1 MCHWIKDVGQGD
13 ALSYET
19 MIGRD
24 LNQYRIHLPHGNKEG
39 ICRELFNCDIRIIK
53 HVFRQYG
60 FVIPTYTDAH
70 PKSFEASTPE
80 MNFLAWVNM
89 HRENFGL
96 AKLNKKQLMESPYY
110 TIPDDAVF

>member
-1 MCHWIKDVGQGD
+1 
-13 ALSYET
+13 
-19 MIGRD
+19 
-24 LNQYRIHLPHGNKEG
+24 
-39 ICRELFNCDIRIIK
+39 
-53 HVFRQYG
+53 
-60 FVIPTYTDAH
+60 
-70 PKSFEASTPE
+70 